1 MVGNATILHF
11 AFQPAIYAA
20 FVKNVDNSCC
30 SPEDYHVYTLEGIEQ
45 LKLWPGDS
53 FVAILCKN
61 TTPHN
66 ISQQECDLDYI
77 LDSHSEKFL
86 IKVYLTVNCHRNAL
100 ISICKGQAMQSLC
113 YNGSNVITEPRYIV
127 EKYIWNQIA
136 QQQQQQFIKIQ
147 DYVDVEKNNDSN
159 SNNNDN
165 NDGDN
170 DANTNTKDLVSKFA
184 WLDI

>member
-30 SPEDYHVYTLEGIEQ
+30 SPEDYYVYTLEGTEQ

-61 TTPHN
+61 TTFHN
-66 ISQQECDLDYI
+66 ISQKECDLDYI
-77 LDSHSEKFL
+77 LDSHSENIL
-86 IKVYLTVNCHRNAL
+86 VKVYHAVNCHRNAL
-100 ISICKGQAMQSLC
+100 ISICEGQAMQSLC
-113 YNGSNVITEPRYIV
+113 YSGSHVIIEPRYIV

-136 QQQQQQFIKIQ
+136 QQQQQQQLIKIQ

-159 SNNNDN
+159 SNNDDDN
-165 NDGDN
+165 
-170 DANTNTKDLVSKFA
+170 DLVSQFA